1 MRNALNNLQ
10 STFSGFEI
18 INADNVFKVC
28 DQPHPKLVRHII
40 GQCAKGEMVSALA
53 AMEGRRPTINP
64 PRSACGLTALYR
76 FVQSGLFRQRHRL
89 HLLPRV
95 QVFRNGRPAEAP
107 LREGS
112 SSAAPSTFS

>member
-10 STFSGFEI
+10 STFSGFEL

-53 AMEGRRPTINP
+53 AMEGRTPAIRDILPN
-64 PRSACGLTALYR
+64 ALFYR
-76 FVQSGLFRQRHRL
+76 FVQSRLFRQRHRL
-89 HLLPRV
+89 HLLSRL
-95 QVFRNGRPAEAP
+95 QVLRNGCTAEAP
-107 LREGS
+107 FCEGL
-112 SSAAPSTFS
+112 